1 MSMMDSRLKP
11 NTTVPAGSAQ
21 VPGSSGPRWRIRCDA
36 RAMASAVACPLLGGS
51 ASATAAT
58 KASSP
63 HIAAKYA
70 AKRRP
75 LMYAANWAAPGCR
88 TTRWRRP
95 AGLCT
100 AVLRAWSTLRSIRR
114 AGQPTLPLTGGCAL
128 SAQLVIQGGAT
139 VTSRGPGCSQGLL
152 KGRSAGLRR
161 LRLPVL
167 AGMLGLLAVSLSGC
181 SWSDAFA
188 LGWPRG
194 ITTEGDWNRQLWIG
208 AVIASLVVGVL
219 VWGLMF
225 WAIAFHRHKATDT
238 ELPRQFGYNMPL
250 ELVLTVTP
258 FLIISVLF
266 YFTVVVQEKVLH
278 LAKDPDIVIDVT
290 SFQWNWKF
298 GYQHVDFKD
307 GTRAYDLSDPAR
319 KKAMTSKPEGK
330 DERGEELVGPVAGL
344 NKEDRTYLNFD
355 KVETLGTST
364 EIPVLVLPTGKRIEF
379 VLNSAD
385 VIHAFWV
392 PEFLFKRDVMP
403 NPAAN
408 NSVNVFQV
416 QEITK
421 TGAFVGHCAEM
432 CGTYHS
438 MMNFEV
444 RVVTPNDF
452 KAYLQQRIA
461 GKTNA
466 EALQAIAQPPLAV
479 TTHPFD
485 TRRGELAGSQ

>member
-1 MSMMDSRLKP
+1 VTPREQARSQRLSQGRFERLPRRLKP
-11 NTTVPAGSAQ
+11 VALA
-21 VPGSSGPRWRIRCDA
+21 
-36 RAMASAVACPLLGGS
+36 AMLAV
-51 ASATAAT
+51 
-58 KASSP
+58 
-63 HIAAKYA
+63 
-70 AKRRP
+70 
-75 LMYAANWAAPGCR
+75 
-88 TTRWRRP
+88 
-95 AGLCT
+95 
-100 AVLRAWSTLRSIRR
+100 
-114 AGQPTLPLTGGCAL
+114 
-128 SAQLVIQGGAT
+128 
-139 VTSRGPGCSQGLL
+139 
-152 KGRSAGLRR
+152 
-161 LRLPVL
+161 
-167 AGMLGLLAVSLSGC
+167 LAVSLSGC
-181 SWSDAFA
+181 SWQQV
-188 LGWPRG
+188 LGMGWPEG
-194 ITTEGDWNRQLWIG
+194 ITPEAHLNRELWIG
-208 AVIASLVVGVL
+208 AVIASLVVGL
-219 VWGLMF
+219 IVWGLIF
-225 WAIAFHRHKATDT
+225 WTSAFHRKKASDT

-266 YFTVVVQEKVLH
+266 YFTVVVQEKMLH

-298 GYQHVDFKD
+298 GYQRVDFKD
-307 GTRAYDLSDPAR
+307 GTPVYDGSDPER
-319 KKAMTSKPEGK
+319 KKAMVSKPEGK
-330 DERGEELVGPVAGL
+330 DERGEERVGAVRGL
-344 NKEDRTYLNFD
+344 NKEDRSYLNFD

-385 VIHAFWV
+385 VVHAFWV

-403 NPAAN
+403 NPIAN

-416 QEITK
+416 EQIEK

-466 EALQAIAQPPLAV
+466 QALQAIAQSPVAV

-485 TRRGELAGSQ
+485 TRRGELAGSQS